1 MTKKRKK
8 KNNHKSAIWL
18 SILGVVLV
26 IFIAGA
32 TWFYPV
38 FATHP
43 THEGMLYVRPGM
55 SQQQL
60 IDTIS
65 AHYGNDYADKVKRLM
80 AVRDID
86 TQRRIGAYKV
96 TAQMN
101 AYDLWRAL
109 ASGIQTPIKFTFNNI
124 RDIKEFSH
132 RAAQQLSFESHEML
146 DILSDSTECAA
157 YGFTPQTIPAMLI
170 SDTYEVYWNI
180 SPHHLL
186 TKLKASYDNF
196 WTSERIEKAKAL
208 KLTPVEVAT
217 LASIVD
223 SETNYAPEK
232 GIVARLYLNRIKK
245 GMKLQSDPTAKFAV
259 GDYSLRRITQQH
271 TLIASPYNTY
281 YVYGLP
287 PGPISMPTK
296 ATLDAVLNA
305 PENDYIYMCAKEDFS
320 GSHNFA
326 VDYKNHL
333 NNARRYR
340 QQLDQRGIY

>member
-43 THEGMLYVRPGM
+43 AHEGILYVRPGM

-80 AVRDID
+80 AVRNID

-132 RAAQQLSFESHEML
+132 RAAQ
-146 DILSDSTECAA
+146 
-157 YGFTPQTIPAMLI
+157 
-170 SDTYEVYWNI
+170 
-180 SPHHLL
+180 
-186 TKLKASYDNF
+186 
-196 WTSERIEKAKAL
+196 
-208 KLTPVEVAT
+208 
-217 LASIVD
+217 
-223 SETNYAPEK
+223 
-232 GIVARLYLNRIKK
+232 
-245 GMKLQSDPTAKFAV
+245 
-259 GDYSLRRITQQH
+259 YS
-271 TLIASPYNTY
+271 
-281 YVYGLP
+281 
-287 PGPISMPTK
+287 
-296 ATLDAVLNA
+296 
-305 PENDYIYMCAKEDFS
+305 
-320 GSHNFA
+320 
-326 VDYKNHL
+326 
-333 NNARRYR
+333 
-340 QQLDQRGIY
+340 